1 MATEGPSTTA
11 PRQPKVLLVGYNGAN
26 NTGSEARLLSII
38 EDVRSV
44 FGPNVIITVPTLNEA
59 NLRRY
64 IKETETLRI
73 EPIPSIFIF
82 AMKRLVKASGLV
94 MLVEGSCYMDTWA
107 APLLYAFTL
116 TSKYSKRFGKPSMAY
131 AVDSGK
137 MSEKRIARVRREASK
152 LDLLITR
159 TQSSADRLKGW
170 GVTAPIVVTDDT
182 AFTFDAGSERGT
194 LERLW
199 PEAKSG
205 VAGISVVDFSLWPV
219 VLRPFGR
226 KQNCYRWPYYF
237 STSKERC
244 RRNEELAAQYAAEA
258 DRIVERYGKSIA
270 LIAMEALD
278 ERLAMHVIDH
288 MRHKERAKVFSSNE
302 HDAATMTRVL
312 RSLDLLITSRYH
324 ASVLSMGTGV
334 PQVAVGH
341 DLRLHDLYV
350 ESGLHDEFFIECES
364 PTLWRDLPRI
374 VDRLVVEHDV
384 IKARLLASNEKHVA
398 MAIRNV
404 QLLREF
410 AISRGL
416 PVVR

>member
-1 MATEGPSTTA
+1 MTTEGPSAIA
-11 PRQPKVLLVGYNGAN
+11 PGPPEVLLVGYNGAN

-38 EDVRSV
+38 QDVRTV
-44 FGPNVIITVPTLNEA
+44 FGPNVIIRVPTLNEA

-64 IKETETLRI
+64 IKETDTLRI

-82 AMKRLVKASGLV
+82 AMKRLVKASDLV

-116 TSKYSKRFGKPSMAY
+116 TSKYTKRFGKPSIAY

-137 MSEKRIARVRREASK
+137 LKEKRVTMVRREASK

-182 AFTFDAGSERGT
+182 AFTFDAGSEEGT

-199 PEAKSG
+199 PEAKGG

-226 KQNCYRWPYYF
+226 RENCYRWPYYF
-237 STSKERC
+237 STSKARC
-244 RRNEELAAQYAAEA
+244 RRNEELAVEYAAEA
-258 DRIVERYGKSIA
+258 DRIIERHGKSVA

-278 ERLAMHVIDH
+278 ERLAKHVIAH
-288 MRHKERAKVFSSNE
+288 MRHKDRAKLFSSNE

-324 ASVLSMGTGV
+324 ASVLSMGAGV
-334 PQVAVGH
+334 PQAAVGH

-364 PTLWRDLPRI
+364 PSLWTDLPRI
-374 VDRLVVEHDV
+374 VDRLVSERETMAKR
-384 IKARLLASNEKHVA
+384 ILAINARHTE
-398 MAIRNV
+398 MAKRNV

-410 AISRGL
+410 AISKGL
-416 PVVR
+416 PVVG